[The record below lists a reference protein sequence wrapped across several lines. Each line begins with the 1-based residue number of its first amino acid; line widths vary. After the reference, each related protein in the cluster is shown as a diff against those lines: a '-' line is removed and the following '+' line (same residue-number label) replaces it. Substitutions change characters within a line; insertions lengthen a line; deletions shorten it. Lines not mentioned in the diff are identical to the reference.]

1 MQTAEEIA
9 FWTKCFHLLFVE
21 NFDDTHDDLVF
32 YVREKASEPD
42 FSDASDD
49 SPYFVLR
56 HGSQK
61 VASGAFNSLF

>member
-1 MQTAEEIA
+1 M
-9 FWTKCFHLLFVE
+9 
-21 NFDDTHDDLVF
+21 
-32 YVREKASEPD
+32 REKASEPD

-61 VASGAFNSLF
+61 VASIADFFAACCVLIQSFTVGPSIGEPSHQLEADDTA